1 MDKIILSIISM
12 MIGATLG
19 IFFLSIVIVA
29 KESDNKLKDKEDY
42 VEKKN

>member
-1 MDKIILSIISM
+1 MEKIILSIISM

-29 KESDNKLKDKEDY
+29 KESDSKVKDKEIIE
-42 VEKKN
+42 EKNN